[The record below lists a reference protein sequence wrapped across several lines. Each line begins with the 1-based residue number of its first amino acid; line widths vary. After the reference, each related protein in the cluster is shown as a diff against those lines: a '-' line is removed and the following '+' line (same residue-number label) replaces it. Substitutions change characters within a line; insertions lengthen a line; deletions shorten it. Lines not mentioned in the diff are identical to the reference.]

1 MCAEMYVSCSPLF
14 LFIALNCGFGSGL
27 KISTARTVVVAGERN
42 FFVVHD
48 IRMEGRELA
57 PWGRTDWW

>member
-1 MCAEMYVSCSPLF
+1 MESSCSLFLLF
-14 LFIALNCGFGSGL
+14 LFIIALNCGFGSGL
-27 KISTARTVVVAGERN
+27 KISTARPIVVAGERN

>member
-1 MCAEMYVSCSPLF
+1 MESSCSLLLF
-14 LFIALNCGFGSGL
+14 LFNIALSCGIGSGL
-27 KISTARTVVVAGERN
+27 KISTARTIVVAGERN